1 MCHGRRSRAG
11 YAWALSIV
19 AGLVATSAG
28 CMSPYHTDRGA
39 LFGGLGGAG
48 VGAVV
53 GNALGNTAAGAILGA
68 GAGTLAGAAIGQG
81 MDNIEAKNRALIES
95 RLGRA
100 LPPGSVT
107 TSDVIAMSQAQ
118 VEPEVISEHIRLNG
132 MVAPPTAADLIYLK
146 EQGVSPTVVRAMQQP
161 PARPAAYNAPAGG
174 PAVIERHYYGDPYPP
189 YYYYGASYCH
199 PQPAVGWGFSVSSSD
214 CW

>member
-1 MCHGRRSRAG
+1 MCHARHAC
-11 YAWALSIV
+11 AATALCLFAV
-19 AGLVATSAG
+19 TATFTSGG
-28 CMSPYHTDRGA
+28 CMSPYHSDQGA

-48 VGAVV
+48 LGAVV
-53 GNALGNTAAGAILGA
+53 GNALGNTAAGAIIGA
-68 GAGTLAGAAIGQG
+68 GAGTLAGAAVGSG
-81 MDNIEAKNRALIES
+81 MDNIEAKNRAMIES

-100 LPPGSVT
+100 LPSGNVT

-118 VEPEVISEHIRLNG
+118 VEPEVIAEHIRLNG

-146 EQGVSPTVVRAMQQP
+146 EQGVSPAVVRAMQTP
-161 PARPAAYNAPAGG
+161 PARPAAYNAPPG

-199 PQPAVGWGFSVSSSD
+199 PRPAVGWGFSVSNAG